1 MPIYS
6 YKNILP
12 KLDKSVFVSPSAD
25 LIGDV
30 ELGPDS
36 SLWFNVVVRGDV
48 NYIRIGKGTNIQ
60 DGSVIHVTRVT
71 HPTVI
76 GDYVT
81 VGHNVNL
88 HGCTVNDLC
97 LIGMGAIVLDGAVVE
112 KNAFVAAGT
121 LVLPNTVVPG
131 GTLFAGSPGKV
142 KRELTMEEIAF
153 FQTSADNYIRLKDE
167 YLSQEFEKHLL

>member
-1 MPIYS
+1 MPIYT
-6 YKNILP
+6 YKQISP
-12 KLDKSVFVSPSAD
+12 KLDASVFVSPSAD

-36 SLWFNVVVRGDV
+36 SLWFDVVVRGDV

-60 DGSVIHVTRVT
+60 DGSVVHVTRVT
-71 HPTVI
+71 NPTII

-88 HGCTVNDLC
+88 HGCTINDLC

-112 KNAFVAAGT
+112 KNAFVAAGC
-121 LVLPNTVVPG
+121 LVAPGKVVPS
-131 GTLFAGSPGKV
+131 GTLYAGSPGKV
-142 KRELTMEEIAF
+142 VRELREEEMAF
-153 FQTSADNYIRLKDE
+153 FRKSAQNYIDLKND
-167 YLSQEFEKHLL
+167 YLNDFEKV